1 MVSFGLVLF
10 SFGLFSLVYNRKH
23 ILVLLLSLELIMLG
37 VFMILINYAL
47 ASIVELIV
55 FYLVLVVCEARLGL
69 GVLVIRVYFYGR
81 DHLSRYTVLR
91 C

>member
-10 SFGLFSLVYNRKH
+10 SFGLFSLIYNRKH
-23 ILVLLLSLELIMLG
+23 ILVLLLSLELIILG
-37 VFMILINYAL
+37 VFIIMMNYAL

-81 DHLSRYTVLR
+81 DHLSSYNVLR

>member
-10 SFGLFSLVYNRKH
+10 FSGLFSLVYNRKH
-23 ILVLLLSLELIMLG
+23 ILVLLLSLELMILGTFML
-37 VFMILINYAL
+37 LINYAL
-47 ASIVELIV
+47 SAIVELIV

-69 GVLVIRVYFYGR
+69 GILVIRVYFYGS
-81 DHLSRYTVLR
+81 DHLDSYSILR

>member
-23 ILVLLLSLELIMLG
+23 ILVILLSLELIMLG
-37 VFMILINYAL
+37 TFILLINYAL
-47 ASIVELIV
+47 ASMVELII
-55 FYLVLVVCEARLGL
+55 FYLVLVVCEASLGL
-69 GVLVIRVYFYGR
+69 GVLVISVYFYGR
-81 DHLSRYTVLR
+81 DHLRSYSVLR